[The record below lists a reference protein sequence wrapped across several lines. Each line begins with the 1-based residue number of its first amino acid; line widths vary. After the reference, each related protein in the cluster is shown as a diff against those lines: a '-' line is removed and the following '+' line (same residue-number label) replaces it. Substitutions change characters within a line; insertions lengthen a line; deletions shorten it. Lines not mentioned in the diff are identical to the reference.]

1 MFRQRQRQGDKR
13 HIESTDGKIL
23 TTMFLVG
30 METGMTYFDIRKLK
44 QLIVKCRDTMVLVV
58 ITSFCHA
65 LSEGAVDAAAEKLLK
80 I

>member
-1 MFRQRQRQGDKR
+1 
-13 HIESTDGKIL
+13 
-23 TTMFLVG
+23 MFLVG

-44 QLIVKCRDTMVLVV
+44 QLIVKCRDAMVPVV